1 MAKKLVIK
9 DSIVEN
15 IIEASDE
22 FSIDGCKVVD
32 YQDGANIGYDWDG
45 EKVIIPEP
53 TPVSEEEVRFQR
65 NDLLAASDWTQAND
79 SPLSTEVKTSWAT
92 YRTALRD
99 LPSHSNWPSLEDSDW
114 PTKPSQGEKDDK

>member
-65 NDLLAASDWTQAND
+65 NDLLAASDYTQAND
-79 SPLSTEVKTSWAT
+79 SPLANDKKIEWAT

-99 LPSHSNWPSLEDSDW
+99 LPSNKSWPDVTFPEE
-114 PTKPSQGEKDDK
+114 PS